1 MAVEAQAPV
10 LSHQTHGLPFFFRQ
24 VLKIAALIQYGTLVF
39 ELPDGRRLTFEGKS
53 ETDAKGVIFVRR
65 FRFAR
70 RVMFGGDIGFFESF
84 ADGDW
89 DTPDLAA
96 CLYIFARNADYVQ
109 RAFAALPFVDWL
121 NNLRRSG
128 EKNTKSGSKRN
139 IVAHYDLGNRF
150 YEKWLDQTMTYSSA
164 RFASDTDSLEK
175 AQTNKYESLAR
186 MIDLKPGDRVLE
198 IGSGWGGF
206 AEYAAREYGAHVTGL
221 TLSPSQLEYAQK
233 RIADAGLADKV
244 EFRLQDY
251 RDVEETFDKVASIE
265 MFEAVGREYWATYFD
280 KVKAV
285 LKPGGVAGLQII
297 TIADR
302 FFDKYVKSTDF
313 IQRYVFPGGIL
324 PSDSILSNLAD
335 QAGLKLK
342 EIQDFGQDY
351 ARTLHEWSD
360 RFRAAWDD
368 IRPRGFDERFEKLW
382 RFYLA
387 YCEAG
392 FKAGTT
398 SVRQVALMRS

>member
-1 MAVEAQAPV
+1 MAVEVHTPV
-10 LSHQTHGLPFFFRQ
+10 LSNRTTGLPFFFRQ
-24 VLKIAALIQYGTLVF
+24 VLKIASLIQYGTLVF
-39 ELPDGRRLTFEGKS
+39 ELPDGRRLTYQGKA
-53 ETDAKGVIFVRR
+53 ETDATGVILVRR

-70 RVMFGGDIGFFESF
+70 RAVFGGDIGFFESF

-109 RAFAALPFVDWL
+109 RAFAALPLVNWL
-121 NNLRRSG
+121 NNLRRRS
-128 EKNTKSGSKRN
+128 EKNTRTGSKRN
-139 IVAHYDLGNRF
+139 IVAHYDLGNGF
-150 YEKWLDQTMTYSSA
+150 YEKWLDRTMTYSSA
-164 RFASDTDSLEK
+164 RFASATDSLEK
-175 AQTNKYESLAR
+175 AQINKYESLAR

-206 AEYAAREYGAHVTGL
+206 AEYAAREYGAYVTGL

-233 RIADAGLADKV
+233 RIADAGLSDKV

-265 MFEAVGREYWATYFD
+265 MFEAVGKEYWATYFD
-280 KVKAV
+280 KVKSV

-302 FFDKYVKSTDF
+302 FFDNYLKSTDF

-324 PSDSILSNLAD
+324 PSNAILAELTAK
-335 QAGLKLK
+335 AGLTLR
-342 EIQDFGQDY
+342 EVQDFGQDY
-351 ARTLHEWSD
+351 ARTLREWSA
-360 RFRAAWDD
+360 RFLFAWDD
-368 IRPRGFDERFEKLW
+368 IRPLGFDERFAKLW

-398 SVRQVALMRS
+398 SVRQLSLTKA